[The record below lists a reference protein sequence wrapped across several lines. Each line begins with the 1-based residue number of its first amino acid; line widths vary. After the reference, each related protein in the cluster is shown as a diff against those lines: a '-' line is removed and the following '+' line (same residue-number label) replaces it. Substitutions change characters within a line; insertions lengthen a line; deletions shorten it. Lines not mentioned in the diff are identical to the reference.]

1 MPRFVLAVLFVG
13 LPLGEIYL
21 LLRVGGRIGALATL
35 LLLML
40 GAYAGTVVMR
50 HHGMASL
57 HRLRAA
63 LAGGDTP
70 DRPLLEALLAQ
81 IAGGL
86 LILPGFISDAVGLCL
101 LITPLRRWLAG
112 KMAGSANVGA
122 SAQAHVIEGEYR
134 RRDDAP

>member
-1 MPRFVLAVLFVG
+1 MPRFVLSVLFVG

-21 LLRVGGRIGALATL
+21 LRRVGGRIGALTTL
-35 LLLML
+35 LLLIL
-40 GAYAGTVVMR
+40 GVGVGIAVMR

-57 HRLRAA
+57 QRLRSA

-70 DRPLLEALLAQ
+70 ARPLLEALLAQ

-101 LITPLRRWLAG
+101 LIGPVRRWLA
-112 KMAGSANVGA
+112 ACIVARSRPAA
-122 SAQAHVIEGEYR
+122 SAQVQIIEGEFR
-134 RRDDAP
+134 RRNDSP